1 MSMEFSEFRRL
12 LGAEPRS
19 RDPAFLQARESSP
32 EFRAAAAEADRF
44 EDQLERA
51 LAVQAPADLSEI
63 LRAIPRT
70 TPSAAEPRRLW
81 RFAMAAAVLLA
92 VGAAGL
98 TWRMNTGWD
107 SVPEYVADHF
117 RHDGPAMLSLAAE
130 RPAPVDVGPVL
141 AKFGMTASP
150 ALAGIV
156 TVVKTCPTPDGKGV
170 HMVLDTERGLV
181 TLIYMPRTA
190 VADGEHVRF
199 DDRDAVLVALD
210 SGSAV
215 IVGSESQQLAGLHS
229 LVRES
234 LLSVGQET

>member
-1 MSMEFSEFRRL
+1 MEFSEFRRL
-12 LGAEPRS
+12 LGADPRN
-19 RDPAFLQARESSP
+19 RDPAFMQARESSP

-51 LAVQAPADLSEI
+51 LAVRAPSDLSEL
-63 LRAIPRT
+63 LRTIPRT
-70 TPSAAEPRRLW
+70 APFAGEHRRRW
-81 RFAMAAAVLLA
+81 RFAMAAAVLIA

-107 SVPEYVADHF
+107 SVPDYVADHF
-117 RHDGPAMLSLAAE
+117 RHDGQTLLSLAAG
-130 RPAPVDVGPVL
+130 RPASVDVGAVL
-141 AKFGMTASP
+141 AEFGMTASP

-156 TVVKTCPTPDGKGV
+156 AVVKTCPTPDGKGV

-199 DDRDAVLVALD
+199 DDRDAVLVALE

-234 LLSVGQET
+234 LLSVVQET